1 MVWAVI
7 INGIAGFA
15 YIITILYSITDVE
28 AVFETPT
35 GFPIIAVFQQAT
47 HNTRAA
53 TAMMVGII
61 LVLTMGLFGA
71 ITSVSRLIWA
81 FARDNGLP
89 FSSIF
94 SHITPSNKCP
104 TNAVLAI
111 FVSTTLLSLINIG
124 SSTAFNAL
132 ISLTTLGFY
141 FSYALPILMFAIRR
155 FDATNRPLTFG
166 PWSMGRLGLPV
177 NVLALA
183 FCVFLIIFLPFP
195 AMLPVTRENM
205 NYASP
210 VFVTV
215 MVFALVNYVLI
226 ARKTFVGPLEEMGG
240 GSEHDSQVVEGREGN
255 IVEGKG
261 GRGNVGERPTLV
273 S

>member
-7 INGIAGFA
+7 INGTAGFA

-28 AVFETPT
+28 SVFESPT
-35 GFPIIAVFQQAT
+35 GFPIIAVFLQAT
-47 HNTRAA
+47 QNTRAA

-89 FSSIF
+89 FSSTF
-94 SHITPSNKCP
+94 SHITAWNKCP

-111 FVSTTLLSLINIG
+111 FASTTLLSLINIG

-141 FSYALPILMFAIRR
+141 FSYALPILLFAIRR
-155 FDATNRPLTFG
+155 FDSTNRPIAFG

-177 NVLALA
+177 NLLAIA
-183 FCVFLIIFLPFP
+183 FCVFLIVFLPFP
-195 AMLPVTRENM
+195 AQLPVTRENM

-210 VFVTV
+210 VFVAV
-215 MVFALVNYVLI
+215 MLCALANYVLRV
-226 ARKTFVGPLEEMGG
+226 RKTFVGPVEETGS
-240 GSEHDSQVVEGREGN
+240 GSESSSQVVEAQEGVTIAEKGR
-255 IVEGKG
+255 
-261 GRGNVGERPTLV
+261 
-273 S
+273 